1 MQYYLIDTE
10 TTGLV
15 CGYNEVVEISIIRIS
30 DKVQLTRQIRALHP
44 ERASLDSLKI
54 IGKSKYQLS
63 EGISSLEAIEIS
75 NKFMN
80 EDGLSPKQRCIIAH
94 NAPFDRRFCHNM
106 WETYNSI
113 FPADYWVDTMAIM
126 RKYNKTAGIKSK
138 VNLQDS
144 LDSLGIVKV
153 AGLHNAKSDTQNTFK
168 LWKKLTDEL
177 GVDYLEFIKNHAMG
191 KTSDEDLQSLIHEE
205 GSGEETSD

>member
-1 MQYYLIDTE
+1 MEYYILDTE
-10 TTGLV
+10 TTGLTT
-15 CGYNEVVEISIIRIS
+15 GYHQIVEISLIRVS
-30 DKVQLTRQIRALHP
+30 NKVQLTKEIRCLHP
-44 ERASLDSLKI
+44 ERASLDALRI
-54 IGKSKYQLS
+54 IGKSKYQLNN
-63 EGISSLEAIEIS
+63 GISILEAIEIS

-106 WETYNSI
+106 WDTYSSL
-113 FPADYWVDTMAIM
+113 FPADYWVDTMALM
-126 RKYNKTAGIKSK
+126 RKYNKDKGIKAK

-168 LWKKLTDEL
+168 LWKKLT
-177 GVDYLEFIKNHAMG
+177 VDLNIDHLPFIQNHAMG
-191 KTSDEDLQSLIHEE
+191 KTSDEDLQDIIHSQD
-205 GSGEETSD
+205 GGEEASD